1 MPIKAVAFDIDGTLY
16 PNASMYLRSIPFALR
31 HFALVRAY
39 SKIRK
44 HVRRRR
50 PVTDL
55 RALERRLLADA
66 MRIDETEASHLIDAA
81 IHERWEAVLNGIRP
95 YAHVRAAII
104 QMKANGLRIAVSS
117 DFPVERK
124 LKRLGLDDL
133 FECSL
138 WSEESGYLKPHPEP
152 FQALAECMKL
162 DPSEI
167 LYVGNSYEYD
177 IIGAKGVGMRTAH
190 LHRRPVRNSVA
201 DLTFNDYRSLPAWIE
216 GTNRIEKA
224 LLN

>member
-1 MPIKAVAFDIDGTLY
+1 MPIKAVAFDVDGTLY
-16 PNASMYLRSIPFALR
+16 PNASMYLRSIPFVLK

-50 PVTDL
+50 PITDL
-55 RALERRLLADA
+55 QELERRLLADA
-66 MRIDETEASHLIDAA
+66 LRIDEAEAAHLIDVA
-81 IHERWEAVLNGIRP
+81 IHERWESVLNGVKP
-95 YAHVRAAII
+95 YPHVRSVIT
-104 QMKANGLRIAVSS
+104 QLKNDGLRIAVSS
-117 DFPVERK
+117 DFPVDRK

-152 FQALAECMKL
+152 FLALAECMNE
-162 DPSEI
+162 DPGNF

-177 IIGAKGVGMRTAH
+177 VLGAKAVGMRAAH
-190 LHRRPVRNSVA
+190 ICRRPVHNTVA
-201 DLTFNDYRSLPAWIE
+201 DVTFTDYRHLAVWIE
-216 GTNRIEKA
+216 ETNSRE
-224 LLN
+224 NPS